1 MAVAICR
8 QCLCD
13 PFPASSPRCPAGH
26 MLANVRP
33 MTRDKAM
40 AELEELKR
48 RRAEHGAAPGA
59 PAAPEKTKDAE
70 VSEPPQGGGGGSRAN
85 RRRATLRMPWGLE
98 NVVSGCMLGRD
109 PSGPYG
115 ALIEKEN
122 PDLSVGNRHASLSIR
137 DGQVFIRDLASRN
150 HVFIDG
156 KRIVSGVD
164 VPVPWGA
171 RVSLSL
177 LFTFEV
183 LQP

>member
-40 AELEELKR
+40 AELEELRR
-48 RRAEHGAAPGA
+48 RRAEQGAAS
-59 PAAPEKTKDAE
+59 EKTKDAE
-70 VSEPPQGGGGGSRAN
+70 VSEGPRGGGGASRAN

-115 ALIEKEN
+115 ELIEKEN
-122 PDLSVGNRHASLSIR
+122 PDLSVGNRHARLSIR
-137 DGQVFIRDLASRN
+137 DGQVFIRDLDSRN